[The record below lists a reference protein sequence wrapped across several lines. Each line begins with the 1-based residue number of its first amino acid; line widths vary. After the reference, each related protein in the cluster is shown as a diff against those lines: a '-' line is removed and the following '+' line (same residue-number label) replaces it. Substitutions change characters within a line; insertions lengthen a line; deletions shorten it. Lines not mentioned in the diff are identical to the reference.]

1 MAGVEVSVEEL
12 VMKREI
18 RSTGRRYAFALGL
31 FALTIAIASIVS
43 YFSPKNNNMTILVI
57 AALVAATWFAGRGP
71 GLLVAALIEITT
83 VVFNPVNPEVP
94 LAKVI
99 FGHFSVF
106 VFMVIII
113 LLVSGRRSVEGR
125 IREQGELMQ
134 VMLNSIGDAVIATDL
149 DGTVN
154 FLNPVAENLT
164 GWKQKKAYG
173 KPLEKVFNLIDEK
186 TREPLENPFLRIKR
200 EGPMFGLADNTL
212 LIDKKGKEIPI
223 DDSGALIKDGDG
235 KIIGSVIVFHDVSER
250 RRAEHAL
257 FKSEERLRQSQKM
270 EAIGTLTGGVAHDFN
285 NLLTAILGN
294 TQLALRKIKRG
305 DPLQIPLVEV
315 EKAGNRAATLTR
327 QLLAFSRRQHLD
339 RKNINVNDTINEIL
353 KLLERI
359 IGEDVHVTTKF
370 SSDISAVYADR
381 AQIEQVI
388 MNLSVNARD
397 AMPRG
402 GNLGIETSNIEL
414 DEYYCR
420 QYPDFTPGR
429 YVQIKISDTGCGMDE
444 ELQTRIFE
452 PFFTTK
458 GVDKGT
464 GLGLAMVYG
473 IVTQHDGH
481 INVYS
486 EPGHGTT
493 FKLFLP
499 AIDLA
504 AENEKDA
511 APLALPGGPETILV
525 AEDEEALRNLSR
537 DILETL
543 GYRVIMVENGAKA
556 IEAYNENRARIDLL
570 LFDVIMPSMG
580 GVEAY
585 EQIKALGT
593 EIPIVFMTGY
603 SSEMTFNRIE
613 QQNSQLDHAA
623 ISVIQKPYSL
633 DGLGKSIREALDG
646 GQNGNGHN

>member
-1 MAGVEVSVEEL
+1 MVDAEVSVEEL

-71 GLLVAALIEITT
+71 GLVVAALIEITT
-83 VVFNPVNPEVP
+83 IVFNPVNPDVP

-113 LLVSGRRSVEGR
+113 LLVSGRRSAEGR
-125 IREQGELMQ
+125 IREQGELLQ

-154 FLNPVAENLT
+154 YLNPVAEKLT
-164 GWKQKKAYG
+164 GWHEKKAYG

-200 EGPMFGLADNTL
+200 DEPIAGLADNTL

-223 DDSGALIKDGDG
+223 DDSGAPLKDRDG

-250 RRAEHAL
+250 RQAEHAL

-305 DPLQIPLVEV
+305 DPLQIPLIEV

-370 SSDISAVYADR
+370 SADISAVYADR

-402 GNLGIETSNIEL
+402 GDLGIETSNIEL
-414 DEYYCR
+414 DEFYCR
-420 QYPDFTPGR
+420 QYPDFKPGR
-429 YVQIKISDTGCGMDE
+429 YVQIKLSDTGCGMDE

-464 GLGLAMVYG
+464 GLAMVYG

-511 APLALPGGPETILV
+511 AQLVMPGGPETILV

-543 GYRVIMVENGAKA
+543 GYRVIMVENGTKA
-556 IEAYNENRARIDLL
+556 IEAFNENRARIDLL

-585 EQIKALGT
+585 ERIKALGT

-603 SSEMTFNRIE
+603 SSEMTYNRIE
-613 QQNSQLDHAA
+613 QQNSQLDQEV
-623 ISVIQKPYSL
+623 ISVIQKPYSF

-646 GQNGNGHN
+646 IPNGNGNGH

>member
-1 MAGVEVSVEEL
+1 
-12 VMKREI
+12 
-18 RSTGRRYAFALGL
+18 
-31 FALTIAIASIVS
+31 
-43 YFSPKNNNMTILVI
+43 MTILVV
-57 AALVAATWFAGRGP
+57 AALVATTWFAGRGP

-83 VVFNPVNPEVP
+83 IVFNPVPPDAP
-94 LAKVI
+94 LVKII
-99 FGHFSVF
+99 FAHFSVLF
-106 VFMVIII
+106 FLIII
-113 LLVSGRRSVEGR
+113 VLLISGRKTAEKR
-125 IREQGELMQ
+125 IREQGELLQ

-149 DGTVN
+149 DGAVN
-154 FLNPVAENLT
+154 YLNPVAEKLT
-164 GWKQKKAYG
+164 GWRQKKAYG
-173 KPLEKVFNLIDEK
+173 QPLEKVFNLINEK
-186 TREPLENPFLRIKR
+186 TREPLESPFSKIKR
-200 EGPMFGLADNTL
+200 EGAMIGLANNTL
-212 LIDKKGKEIPI
+212 LVDKDGREIPI
-223 DDSGALIKDGDG
+223 DDSGAPIKDHDG
-235 KIIGSVIVFHDVSER
+235 KVIGSVIVFHDVSER
-250 RRAEHAL
+250 RQAEHAL

-305 DPLQIPLVEV
+305 DPLQVPLIEV

-339 RKNINVNDTINEIL
+339 QKNINVNETINEIL

-359 IGEDVHVTTKF
+359 IGEDVRVTTKF
-370 SSDISAVYADR
+370 SSDISAIYADR

-402 GNLGIETSNIEL
+402 GDLVIETSNIEL
-414 DEYYCR
+414 DEFYCR
-420 QYPDFTPGR
+420 QYPDFKPGR
-429 YVQIKISDTGCGMDE
+429 FVQIKISDTGCGMDE

-458 GVDKGT
+458 GIDKGT

-473 IVTQHDGH
+473 IITQHEGH

-499 AIDLA
+499 AVDIA
-504 AENEKDA
+504 AEQENDN
-511 APLALPGGPETILV
+511 APSPMPGGPETILV

-543 GYRVIMVENGAKA
+543 GYQVIMVENGAKA
-556 IEAYNENRARIDLL
+556 IEAFNENRTQIDLL
-570 LFDVIMPSMG
+570 LFDVIMPAMG

-585 EQIKALGT
+585 ERIRTLDT

-603 SSEMTFNRIE
+603 SSEMTYHRIE
-613 QQNSQLDHAA
+613 QQNSELDHAV
-623 ISVIQKPYSL
+623 ISVIQKPYSF

-646 GQNGNGHN
+646 VKTGVKNGVKNGNGSH

>member
-1 MAGVEVSVEEL
+1 M
-12 VMKREI
+12 
-18 RSTGRRYAFALGL
+18 
-31 FALTIAIASIVS
+31 
-43 YFSPKNNNMTILVI
+43 I

-71 GLLVAALIEITT
+71 GLVVAALIEITT
-83 VVFNPVNPEVP
+83 VVFNPVNPDVP

-106 VFMVIII
+106 AFMVIIV
-113 LLVSGRRSVEGR
+113 LLVSSRRSAEGR
-125 IREQGELMQ
+125 IREQGELLQ

-154 FLNPVAENLT
+154 FLNPVAEKLT
-164 GWKQKKAYG
+164 GWNQKKAYG

-186 TREPLENPFLRIKR
+186 TREPLENPFLRVKR
-200 EGPMFGLADNTL
+200 EGPMAGLADNTL

-223 DDSGALIKDGDG
+223 DDSGAPIKDRDG

-250 RRAEHAL
+250 RKAEHAL

-294 TQLALRKIKRG
+294 TQLALRKIKSG
-305 DPLQIPLVEV
+305 DPLEVPLVEV
-315 EKAGNRAATLTR
+315 EKAGNRAAILTR

-339 RKNINVNDTINEIL
+339 RKNINVNDTIKEIL

-359 IGEDVHVTTKF
+359 IGEDIHVTTKF
-370 SSDISAVYADR
+370 GSDISAVYADR
-381 AQIEQVI
+381 AQMEQVI

-402 GNLGIETSNIEL
+402 GELGIETSNIEL

-420 QYPDFTPGR
+420 QYPDFKPGR
-429 YVQIKISDTGCGMDE
+429 YVQIKLSDTGCGMDE

-499 AIDLA
+499 AIDIP
-504 AENEKDA
+504 AENENDD

-543 GYRVIMVENGAKA
+543 GYRVIMVEDGAKA
-556 IEAYNENRARIDLL
+556 IEAYNENSAKIDLL

-585 EQIKALGT
+585 ERIKALGT

-603 SSEMTFNRIE
+603 SSEMTYNRIE
-613 QQNSQLDHAA
+613 QQNSQFDHAV
-623 ISVIQKPYSL
+623 ISVLQKPYSF

-646 GQNGNGHN
+646 VQNGNGHQPV